1 MNTREKILA
10 GAIAGII
17 LLFGGVFGLKA
28 LWSKPIKAVDRQ
40 IAGTREKLEKVRA
53 ERRAYFEAEDAV
65 KKFTQ
70 HAFADE
76 VDQASAKSGEM
87 LTKTILQCGL
97 PEDEFSRLPVGPRK
111 LPGASEVGWTV
122 QGDGRLSKIIDLLF
136 LLQESP
142 YLHRVDGLTLA
153 LGDVPGEVRVR
164 FKFLTLVMEPAP
176 IVDPIELKPKFTLQ
190 SSERL
195 ILDGIVKRDLL
206 RPYIKRV
213 PIPAPGTTPGQPGVP
228 VSPGAT
234 PGPESFKIVSL
245 SKWGAPEPDIM
256 VRDLANQRTLRFKL
270 GDAWAGGKIVM
281 VDDRRMPHPGKQRFS
296 DSRVILRI
304 DNEYWAIELGQ
315 TLAEKYK
322 LPPAQ
327 LPEQLAKLG
336 K

>member
-1 MNTREKILA
+1 MSTREKILA
-10 GAIAGII
+10 GVVVGVVV
-17 LLFGGVFGLKA
+17 LFGGVFGLKA
-28 LWSKPIKAVDRQ
+28 VWNKPIKDVDRK
-40 IAGTREKLEKVRA
+40 IAATREKLEKLKA

-65 KKFTQ
+65 KKYTQ
-70 HAFADE
+70 HAFADQ

-111 LPGASEVGWTV
+111 LPGASEVGWSV

-153 LGDVPGEVRVR
+153 LGDNAGEVRVR
-164 FKFLTLVMEPAP
+164 CRFLTLVMEPAP
-176 IVDPIELKPKFTLQ
+176 VVEPIELQPKFTLQ

-195 ILDGIVKRDLL
+195 ILDGIVKRDIL

-213 PIPAPGTTPGQPGVP
+213 PIPPPGSVPGQPGAP
-228 VSPGAT
+228 VSPGTA

-245 SKWGAPEPDIM
+245 SNWGAPEAEIV
-256 VRDLANQRTLRFKL
+256 VRDLVNQRTLRFKR
-270 GDAWAGGKIVM
+270 DDVCAGGKIVM

-322 LPPAQ
+322 VPQAQ
-327 LPEQLAKLG
+327 LPEQLAKLT